1 MYDIIDQYD
10 KTIFDLIYIFGTRKQ
25 NTKITPLKIRIIILG
40 RYEIRFTILKVLNNI
55 NIILIL
61 YISVEYACNIYIY
74 YQPTALVNI
83 YNIVTST
90 CFGF

>member
-61 YISVEYACNIYIY
+61 YISVEYACNIYIFITN
-74 YQPTALVNI
+74 QLH
-83 YNIVTST
+83 
-90 CFGF
+90 